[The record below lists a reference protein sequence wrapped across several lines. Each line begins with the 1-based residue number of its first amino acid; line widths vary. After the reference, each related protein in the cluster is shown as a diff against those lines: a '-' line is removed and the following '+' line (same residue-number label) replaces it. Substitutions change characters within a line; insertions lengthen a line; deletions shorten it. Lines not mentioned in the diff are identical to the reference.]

1 MSGPNVRRRKPGIVA
16 VLLAL
21 LIVSLGLRVGQAAV
35 NESQPVAEAPVEAA
49 AADALPLTGAQCTEP
64 AMAAMLDDL
73 LAREK
78 KVKDSESVISAREA
92 KIAEAETRL
101 AAGIETLK
109 AAQDRLQGTLD
120 TLSAAQEGDITS
132 LVATYEAMK
141 PDQAVP
147 LFAAMAPDFAAE
159 FIRRMKPEAAAPILA
174 GLEPKQAYA
183 LSVLLA
189 GRSAT
194 KIEASAPAAD
204 SPATGEASQ

>member
-1 MSGPNVRRRKPGIVA
+1 MNAAKTRRRKPGIVA

-35 NESQPVAEAPVEAA
+35 NESPAAAEGPAPVAEA
-49 AADALPLTGAQCTEP
+49 LPETGAQCTEP

-73 LAREK
+73 LVREK
-78 KVKDSESVISAREA
+78 KVKDSESVIGAREA

-101 AAGIETLK
+101 ATGIETLK

-120 TLSAAQEGDITS
+120 TLSEAQEGDITS

-141 PDQAVP
+141 PDQAVA
-147 LFAAMAPDFAAE
+147 LFAAMAPEFAAE

-174 GLEPKQAYA
+174 GLDPKQAYA

-189 GRSAT
+189 GRSAA
-194 KIEASAPAAD
+194 KIEAAAPVAEPASA
-204 SPATGEASQ
+204 GEPSQ